1 MLAILQ
7 QALDEAAG
15 IVTSNKSWLPSRRR
29 EVRLVTRNAQRWI
42 ASDRDGWPCSFVRIC
57 GVLGLN
63 PDAVR
68 RKVRRVPHLRRR
80 QSA

>member
-15 IVTSNKSWLPSRRR
+15 IVTSNRSWLPSRRR
-29 EVRLVTRNAQRWI
+29 EVWRVTRNARRWI
-42 ASDRDGWPCSFVRIC
+42 ASDRDGWLYSFVRIC
-57 GVLGLN
+57 EALGLN

-68 RKVRRVPHLRRR
+68 SRLHRPPHLRR
-80 QSA
+80 